1 MSPQEIENSDPTTSS
16 SSSISSDLP
25 KHLALNVEIKQN
37 TEEVSSLV
45 KSLLCRVSPPDGD
58 LANTADKGISLLEL
72 KNLLMIDYLS
82 DLAYLC
88 LRKASGKSIDGD
100 ASVERLV
107 TTRTV
112 MEKMRP
118 LEQKLKYQIGKAIK
132 TADTGLV
139 DKNDPLMYKA
149 NPGNLVSKLDNDDSS
164 EDDGEDDEQDGSA
177 KKTTSNK
184 YVAPKNVPAYFDDGE
199 EASDEEG
206 ASNTSQKR
214 QKLSR
219 SLIEDLKRQHLDT
232 PEEVLDRED
241 LVRKKQLQAAKER
254 ERFEED
260 NFMRLP
266 MSKKDKS
273 NMRRSMMGRMST
285 VASIGNE
292 ITDFGRT
299 FSDSKAKKGG
309 KRRSTSSMGKGAAR
323 KKFKKK

>member
-1 MSPQEIENSDPTTSS
+1 MSPEIENSTSTP

-25 KHLALNVEIKQN
+25 KHLALNVEIKQH
-37 TEEVSSLV
+37 TEEASTLV
-45 KSLLCRVSPPDGD
+45 KSLLSRISPPDGD
-58 LANTADKGISLLEL
+58 LSDTANKGISLLEL

-88 LRKASGKSIDGD
+88 LRKASGKSIGGD
-100 ASVERLV
+100 SSVERLV

-112 MEKMRP
+112 MEKVRP

-132 TADTGLV
+132 TAETGV
-139 DKNDPLMYKA
+139 MDRNDPLMYKA
-149 NPGNLVSKLDNDDSS
+149 NPGNLVSKLDNDNSS
-164 EDDGEDDEQDGSA
+164 EEEDDDEQNGSE
-177 KKTTSNK
+177 KKVASNK
-184 YVAPKNVPAYFDDGE
+184 YVAPKNVPAYFDNSDG
-199 EASDEEG
+199 ASDEDG
-206 ASNTSQKR
+206 PSNTSQKR

-219 SLIEDLKRQHLDT
+219 SLIEDLKQQHLDT

-241 LVRKKQLQAAKER
+241 LVRRKQLQVAKER

-285 VASIGNE
+285 VANIGNE
-292 ITDFGRT
+292 VTDFGRT

-309 KRRSTSSMGKGAAR
+309 KRRFSLSTGKGSA